1 MRGRQ
6 KYWGV
11 FAAALGVYATMI
23 VWTLPGI
30 TQSAG
35 GLPPFDLRPMG
46 YSADEARAFLSAL
59 GAEGRALYTGP
70 QRLLD
75 MAYPA
80 LLGFV
85 LIGALRKF
93 YAKGWLLTL
102 LVFVTL
108 AGMGADYLENMR
120 VGLLLAGDSSDLA
133 IAAASRSTVMK
144 SVLTSVASLA
154 VLMGLIRATWQRW
167 KSK

>member
-6 KYWGV
+6 IYWVGC
-11 FAAALGVYATMI
+11 AAALGVYAAMV

-30 TQSAG
+30 AQSAG
-35 GLPPFDLRPMG
+35 GLPAFDLRPMG
-46 YSADEARAFLSAL
+46 YTAAEARAFLAAL
-59 GAEGRALYTGP
+59 GPEGLALYTGP

-80 LLGFV
+80 LLAFV
-85 LIGALRKF
+85 LIGALRHF

-102 LVFVTL
+102 MVFVAL

-120 VGLLLAGDSSDLA
+120 VVLMLAGDTSDLA
-133 IAAASRSTVMK
+133 IASASRATVMK
-144 SVLTSVASLA
+144 SALTSIAMLA
-154 VLMGLIRATWQRW
+154 VIAGLSRAAWRRW
-167 KSK
+167 VSK